1 MLTYLLQWLNNL
13 SARRKNSPRQHND
26 QDFITNNRFVF
37 AQFLVHWSCC
47 LCKRE
52 IRDNYW
58 GTIFVF
64 IQIRPDL
71 ARAPDLVVLGDER
84 AVSRRDAAHGAVHAG
99 INFTKLLFCRIHFIL
114 KFCTQFHPITTD
126 INFSGS
132 KISDLKVFKSPIKV
146 TITNFFAKIMFYPY
160 NLAKTVS

>member
-52 IRDNYW
+52 IRGNSWDTKM
-58 GTIFVF
+58 GPVG
-64 IQIRPDL
+64 R
-71 ARAPDLVVLGDER
+71 LVNPCAFSTLRGRKVRKELNAKEEKMWLR
-84 AVSRRDAAHGAVHAG
+84 WRSVWEWNVKEANCTKSCELKKAG
-99 INFTKLLFCRIHFIL
+99 WIAC
-114 KFCTQFHPITTD
+114 Q
-126 INFSGS
+126 
-132 KISDLKVFKSPIKV
+132 VFKNIKSIFIKCAFLHFNCV
-146 TITNFFAKIMFYPY
+146 KIAFRVSFFTLVK
-160 NLAKTVS
+160 VSWV